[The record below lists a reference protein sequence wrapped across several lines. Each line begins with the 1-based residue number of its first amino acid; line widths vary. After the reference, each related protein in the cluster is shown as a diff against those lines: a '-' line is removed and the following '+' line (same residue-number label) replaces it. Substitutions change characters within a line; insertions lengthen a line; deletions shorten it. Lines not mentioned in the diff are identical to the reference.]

1 MKVRIIK
8 ELEGG
13 YQVQIKRWYWPFWI
27 NRHWSS
33 VESYAVECA
42 ERLANPALAI
52 IWSSEAT
59 PCK

>member
-8 ELEGG
+8 EPDGG

-27 NRHWSS
+27 NRHWSA
-33 VESYAVECA
+33 VESYAIECA
-42 ERLANPALAI
+42 KRLADPSLAI
-52 IWSSEAT
+52 IWSSEAA